1 MIITLGVLL
10 VTMALLLAIETIID
24 DHSMAFIY
32 APMAAAIMI
41 IVLPFLAT
49 DLITDENTSRAAR
62 FGTFA
67 AAFPLSIAFVA
78 AVTCSAVFVRNRV
91 ETKRRI
97 AAQRDLA
104 T

>member
-1 MIITLGVLL
+1 MITTLGVLL
-10 VTMALLLAIETIID
+10 VTMALLLAIVAIID

-67 AAFPLSIAFVA
+67 GSSV
-78 AVTCSAVFVRNRV
+78 SRVR
-91 ETKRRI
+91 
-97 AAQRDLA
+97 
-104 T
+104 